1 MEKDTET
8 EAISIK
14 EAAMKKEN
22 CLLPE
27 NIQPGE
33 VSETRED
40 YRTRQTDIT
49 LNYDHSSL
57 ILPYPVPFPS
67 LLMILN
73 D

>member
-1 MEKDTET
+1 MDKDTET

-14 EAAMKKEN
+14 GAAMKKEN
-22 CLLPE
+22 FLPPE
-27 NIQPGE
+27 KIQPGE

-40 YRTRQTDIT
+40 RMRQTDIT
-49 LNYDHSSL
+49 LNNDHSSL

>member
-1 MEKDTET
+1 MDKDTET
-8 EAISIK
+8 EAIRIQG
-14 EAAMKKEN
+14 AAMKKEN
-22 CLLPE
+22 FLPPE

-40 YRTRQTDIT
+40 RTRQTEIT
-49 LNYDHSSL
+49 LNNDHSSL

>member
-1 MEKDTET
+1 
-8 EAISIK
+8 
-14 EAAMKKEN
+14 MKKEN
-22 CLLPE
+22 CLPPE

-67 LLMILN
+67 LLMLLN

>member
-1 MEKDTET
+1 MDKDTET
-8 EAISIK
+8 ETMSIK

-22 CLLPE
+22 FLPRE
-27 NIQPGE
+27 KIQPGE

-40 YRTRQTDIT
+40 KTRQTDIT
-49 LNYDHSSL
+49 LNNDHSSL
-57 ILPYPVPFPS
+57 ILPYPVSFPS